1 MNDFE
6 VADVTARR
14 AIDAAAD
21 EPLLAI
27 TGPAA
32 SGKTETLARRYVA
45 LLGRDST
52 LAIAATIVTAARS
65 DAALLLAARPLGEPV
80 VQYGPFVMN
89 TRAEIEQ
96 AVEDFRSGRL
106 GASAAH

>member
-32 SGKTETLARRYVA
+32 SGKTETLARRSR
-45 LLGRDST
+45 LQQ
-52 LAIAATIVTAARS
+52 RS
-65 DAALLLAARPLGEPV
+65 
-80 VQYGPFVMN
+80 
-89 TRAEIEQ
+89 
-96 AVEDFRSGRL
+96 
-106 GASAAH
+106 